1 MIFKTQYFDYVE
13 GNSLWHF
20 YRFDSKQKHFNCSS
34 YQKKSCFQTALKSTA
49 SVRPAC
55 LGTQKH
61 SPDSLAAFGAQ
72 QGQLPDRCWEEMR
85 SFPSYNKLY

>member
-1 MIFKTQYFDYVE
+1 MIFKTQYFDNVK
-13 GNSLWHF
+13 GNNLWHF
-20 YRFDSKQKHFNCSS
+20 YWFDSKQKHFNCSS

-61 SPDSLAAFGAQ
+61 SPDSPLCFWCSAGEAPRQMLGRNETF
-72 QGQLPDRCWEEMR
+72 
-85 SFPSYNKLY
+85 S